1 MKKDASIAITRIGN
15 ELVWTHIPRSNPS
28 SASATHGNGIP
39 SLHSGDAA
47 TLVLSTSDAIFLRM
61 VIPSDDP
68 EEIAGIAANQME
80 QEAPLDPSEMVFSH
94 EVLGIEDGTATVL
107 GAAASVASVEALR
120 EAAGIDP
127 AQIDRVDVAACG
139 LVRVLQEAKALPA
152 APGIIPLLQVE
163 NGKIVLFILENGSL
177 AMARPLAPLETAKP
191 QAIATAVRLALLHA
205 NAAPAGN
212 APLLVL
218 SDSPTV
224 RALGE
229 ETAKR
234 LDRECRM
241 LDPASIPPAT
251 AGVAIRSLE
260 NAQLNLFP
268 DSWKNKLADRTYRR
282 RFLLA
287 GAAGVLL
294 WIVLAAVL
302 YGWPLLLSAKETTLA
317 NEVARLA
324 PDEEN
329 VNEIRERIRIIERY
343 SDRTFSPLEV
353 LREISLSLPDG
364 LTLTAYRFDAVRRE
378 ATVEASTPNGTLPA
392 YEFSNRL
399 KTSKLFKSDT
409 FVSGPTESKN
419 GERTTFT
426 MRLEFADSV
435 TASTP
440 EGSAQ

>member
-1 MKKDASIAITRIGN
+1 MHA
-15 ELVWTHIPRSNPS
+15 
-28 SASATHGNGIP
+28 
-39 SLHSGDAA
+39 GDAA
-47 TLVLSTSDAIFLRM
+47 TLVLSTADAIFLRM

-107 GAAASVASVEALR
+107 GAAASVAAVEALR

-127 AQIDRVDVAACG
+127 GHIERVDVAACG
-139 LVRVLQEAKALPA
+139 LVRVLQEANALPA
-152 APGIIPLLQVE
+152 DAGIHPLLYVE
-163 NGKIVLFILENGSL
+163 NGKLVLLILENGSL
-177 AMARPLAPLETAKP
+177 AMARPLATLETAKP
-191 QAIATAVRLALLHA
+191 QTIATAIRLALLHA
-205 NAAPAGN
+205 NAASAGN

-218 SDSPTV
+218 SDSPAV
-224 RALGE
+224 RSLGE

-234 LDRECRM
+234 LNRECRM
-241 LDPASIPPAT
+241 IDPRSMPPAI
-251 AGVAIRSLE
+251 AGATLRSIE
-260 NAQLNLFP
+260 NAPLNLFP
-268 DSWKNKLADRTYRR
+268 ESWKTKLTDRTYRR
-282 RFLLA
+282 RFFLA
-287 GAAGVLL
+287 GAAGLVL
-294 WIVLAAVL
+294 WVVLTAVL
-302 YGWPLLLSAKETTLA
+302 YGWPLLLSAKEASLSG
-317 NEVARLA
+317 EVARLA
-324 PDEEN
+324 PGEEN
-329 VNEIRERIRIIERY
+329 VNEIRERIRIIDRY

-364 LTLTAYRFDAVRRE
+364 LTLTAYRFDATRRE

-426 MRLEFADSV
+426 MRLEFADSASS
-435 TASTP
+435 ASTP
-440 EGSAQ
+440 KGGAQ